1 MALDFLIFFPQP
13 AITTMVIFLNF
24 FYFVWSYIAAVGKSS
39 LLQRLA
45 LCNVYSSGLGSR
57 AVLPRS
63 LAEATGFRVAFLYD
77 WCSVCCSFS
86 RSPYL
91 LCVQELRGRCEAV
104 LAAALWEVLP

>member
-1 MALDFLIFFPQP
+1 MALDLFFFSP
-13 AITTMVIFLNF
+13 ACNHNYGHFFNF
-24 FYFVWSYIAAVGKSS
+24 FYFVWTYIAAVGKSS

-91 LCVQELRGRCEAV
+91 LCVQELRGRCETV